1 MRLGVVERPRDR
13 PMEELEGWYSAAAH
27 QQLVKSSADSGINM
41 LRVWVSLPS
50 SMLTIIACVGRAP
63 D

>member
-1 MRLGVVERPRDR
+1 
-13 PMEELEGWYSAAAH
+13 MEELEGWYSAAAH